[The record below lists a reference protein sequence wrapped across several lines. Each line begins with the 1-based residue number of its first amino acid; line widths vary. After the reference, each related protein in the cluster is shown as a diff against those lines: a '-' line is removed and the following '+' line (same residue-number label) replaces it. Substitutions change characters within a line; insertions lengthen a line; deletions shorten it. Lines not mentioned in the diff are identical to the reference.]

1 MPSFHTVL
9 ASTDQ
14 DEPACAGILARSGHR
29 DAYIYASDA
38 FEMLLGGLWIAKGIT
53 NANLYSMM
61 EIFCSFSSTFSLQL
75 HGGPLIKRDN
85 SQLQPGSYFVVTDGK
100 SPPYL
105 NH

>member
-1 MPSFHTVL
+1 MPSFYAVPMPTEEDKY
-9 ASTDQ
+9 AYM
-14 DEPACAGILARSGHR
+14 GIYPRSECR
-29 DAYIYASDA
+29 DAHIYSS
-38 FEMLLGGLWIAKGIT
+38 ETLETLLGGLWIAKGIT

-61 EIFCSFSSTFSLQL
+61 EIFCSFSDTFELQL
-75 HGGPLIKRDN
+75 HGGLLVARDN